1 MQTNSLQPTINP
13 GKPAKFYRYRGWVVA
28 ALIADYVFFWIA
40 VAIGYRPISD
50 LAVVIFFVEIA
61 YTLVVDANG
70 VVSLRGRLFHA
81 RLPKAATVV
90 LGVLYVVLSFLWI
103 IPYLIVTALDAW
115 RPRAEVTA
123 EHYERIAQM
132 EGVLGILPTAEGT
145 CPNCHKP
152 LQLGA
157 EFCAYCGAPMAPAP
171 RLCPVCHARTFPDAQ
186 WCPECGA
193 ALPPTATSAAT
204 NR

>member
-1 MQTNSLQPTINP
+1 VQTNSLQPTINP
-13 GKPAKFYRYRGWVVA
+13 DKPANFYRYRGWIVA
-28 ALIADYVFFWIA
+28 SIIIAYIFFWVAI
-40 VAIGYRPISD
+40 AIGYSPVSD
-50 LAVVIFFVEIA
+50 LAFVVLFAEIA
-61 YTLVVDANG
+61 FTLVMDANG
-70 VVSLRGRLFHA
+70 VVSLRGRLF
-81 RLPKAATVV
+81 RSRPPKAITIA
-90 LGVLYVVLSFLWI
+90 LGIVYVVLSLIWL
-103 IPYLIVTALDAW
+103 IPYLIVASLDAW

-132 EGVLGILPTAEGT
+132 EGVLGILPTAEGS

-193 ALPPTATSAAT
+193 ALPPMTSSATK
-204 NR
+204 R